1 MQSKANAPYVGV
13 DISSLNSISD
23 EALLFSQIDFMYC
36 RAYGRDHT
44 GTGDSQTA
52 NFVAAA
58 RRNNCPV
65 GAYYFGVPFVDAAA
79 GVSTDAQIAANAETQ
94 AQQFIDKL
102 YSVFGQGNV
111 GDLIPCV
118 DVEQYVDATTQYGH
132 TATQNTRY
140 PQAVMTNAQLQVWIM
155 AFKNYFNTNTGKR
168 VGMYTGEYWLTA
180 PPPTEGIGMTN
191 TQLTEINSDYLPL
204 WIARYDEYNASND
217 VVANLGT
224 WTQYIAWQY
233 TGIGNASAYGVYH
246 VDNYLDLNRASDLN
260 LLYVQDYGVSTPE
273 PATGV
278 NLGANPLSKMFLGAN
293 SIERLFLGAN
303 KIFEKVTAPITTI
316 SPAEVVQNN
325 IPITVTLTTDEAG
338 AVIHYRIG
346 SNTTVYTYTGPFT
359 VNQNNAGVQGT
370 DIPVTYWAVG
380 AEGTEAEK
388 TIVYN
393 TSGAIPEKPILTATA
408 GTNSIVLDWQP
419 TANTTSYSV
428 FRSEVLGQEGTA
440 IANYIS
446 PDTFTDTTA
455 VAGTTYYYK
464 VKALNYLNG
473 NSSDQ
478 VAATIP
484 VATAPKGYRYIRQW
498 MNGGWT
504 GAATTELNS
513 LLEFQAIS
521 TSGGNVLLGKANLEG
536 WVGKLAGTTNP
547 PSNITDGV
555 TTDMY
560 NYCVWSDST
569 TNIPQKITYDMGKL
583 YTDLTS
589 VKTWHNYA
597 STGRYYNFKIQVC
610 ATNSANDADW
620 TTIVDAM
627 NNETVKTRQETSAGF
642 TFTVPAVV

>member
-1 MQSKANAPYVGV
+1 MQSKANAPFFGV
-13 DISSLNSISD
+13 DISSLQTITD
-23 EALLFSQIDFMYC
+23 ENLLFSQIDFLYC

-44 GTGDSQTA
+44 GTGDSQIA

-65 GAYYFGVPFVDAAA
+65 GAYYFGFPFVDAAA
-79 GVSTDAQIAANAETQ
+79 GVSTDAQITANAETQ
-94 AQQFIDKL
+94 AQQYIDKL

-111 GDLIPCV
+111 GDLIPIV
-118 DVEQYVDATTQYGH
+118 DCEQFADTQSQYGH
-132 TATQNTRY
+132 TATGNTQY
-140 PQAVMTNAQLQVWIM
+140 PQAVMTNAQFVVWLL
-155 AFKNYFNTNTGKR
+155 AFKNYFNSHTGKR
-168 VGMYTGEYWLTA
+168 LGMYTGDYWLQAA
-180 PPPTEGIGMTN
+180 PLEGIGLTAA
-191 TQLTEINSDYLPL
+191 QLTEINNDPLPL
-204 WIARYDEYNASND
+204 WIARYDEYNSAND
-217 VVANLGT
+217 TVPNIGT
-224 WTQYIAWQY
+224 WSEYIAWQY
-233 TGIGNASAYGVYH
+233 TGLGAADAYGVSH
-246 VDNYLDLNRASDLN
+246 VDNQLDFNRASDLN
-260 LLYVQDYGVSTPE
+260 MLYVQDYGISTPA
-273 PATGV
+273 PTTT
-278 NLGANPLSKMFLGAN
+278 NIFLGANPISNMFLGSVN
-293 SIERLFLGAN
+293 IERLFLGAN
-303 KIFEKVTAPITTI
+303 KIFEKVTAPKTTI
-316 SPAEVVQNN
+316 SPSEVVQNT
-325 IPITVTLTTDEAG
+325 IPITITLTTDEAV
-338 AVIHYRIG
+338 ATIKYRIG
-346 SNTTVYTYTGPFT
+346 TNATIFTYTGPFT
-359 VNQNNAGVQGT
+359 VNQNATGVQGT
-370 DIPVTYWAVG
+370 DITIAYWSEG
-380 AEGTEAEK
+380 AEATEEEK
-388 TIVYN
+388 TITYD
-393 TSGAIPEKPILTATA
+393 TSGAMPAKPVLTATV
-408 GTNSIVLDWQP
+408 GTNQIALDWQP

-428 FRSEVLGQEGTA
+428 YRSTVLGQEGTA

-446 PDTFTDTTA
+446 PTDYIDTTA
-455 VAGTTYYYK
+455 IAGTTYYYK

-473 NSSDQ
+473 TSSDQ

-504 GAATTELNS
+504 GGATTELNS

-536 WVGKLAGTTNP
+536 WAGKLAGTTNP

-610 ATNSANDADW
+610 ATNSTNDADW

-627 NNETVKTRQETSAGF
+627 DNETVRTRQETSAGF
-642 TFTVPAVV
+642 TFTVPAV